1 MRYSTATATTT
12 TLLHLSALHEK
23 FKVYEIHSNKFSH
36 IVIRFGFRKE
46 ITYFDGVYTDT
57 RTDIVINLLTYSQ
70 KGR

>member
-46 ITYFDGVYTDT
+46 ITYFDCLYTDT
-57 RTDIVINLLTYSQ
+57 RRNKFVDI
-70 KGR
+70 